1 MPSQIIMAILTLSK
15 RVEIAIFLLWYDIEQ
30 NYEQK
35 KEKNKKM

>member
-35 KEKNKKM
+35 KEKK